1 MTYLTET
8 LLIKSGHGN
17 SLSSIS
23 LISSTTFT
31 QQGWLIYFLFSTSH
45 QLSHPFLPS
54 PLYTSS
60 HHSFSLGFPLFSS
73 VPFILSPDYF
83 SQSHSCSLKHLSC
96 HLSLRVSVRV
106 PAVGGRVCK
115 WVVIAVHSDS
125 ELLILDCRVLQAA
138 GWTHTDWQLYC
149 TLSKPSFASCCSD
162 CLDGFFREFTWF

>member
-23 LISSTTFT
+23 FISSSTFT

-45 QLSHPFLPS
+45 LLSHPFLPS
-54 PLYTSS
+54 LLTSS
-60 HHSFSLGFPLFSS
+60 HHSFSLDFPLFSS
-73 VPFILSPDYF
+73 VPFILSPDCF

-106 PAVGGRVCK
+106 PTVGGRVCK

-125 ELLILDCRVLQAA
+125 DCRVLQAA

-162 CLDGFFREFTWF
+162 CLDGFFFREFTGF